1 LTYSPPASPRLSL
14 PSLTLRGKVIRMKR
28 ACFYCGAAAVATDFG
43 IPLWVPERVGLA
55 DARVE
60 HLVTAENPPPR
71 VVESPVDQLPP
82 GTPAHPALG
91 DVQPGD
97 RLREAI
103 DAAIEQRSEL
113 SLADYSARS
122 LCRVCAEALAELDA
136 EAVPLLEPMVEGE
149 ARRYSPEEQVLLA
162 AWGARAAYAVLAVER
177 KSAGV
182 PRSHRRAVRER
193 RRPHE
198 NAFVG
203 YGRYRRPSHIGVLA
217 ARLLTRLEAE
227 GDGVEA
233 YSVLAVFGHL
243 VLKVFGVHRRP
254 TTTRVKAP
262 EGLMVRFWPQREE
275 EVGWPPL
282 WSMTERSLEDA
293 FLVEPFYRPF
303 EYTKVRYLGPGKK
316 VPVRRR
322 RTEGLGPGRA

>member
-1 LTYSPPASPRLSL
+1 MPKT
-14 PSLTLRGKVIRMKR
+14 
-28 ACFYCGAAAVATDFG
+28 CFYCRGAAVAADFG
-43 IPLWVPERVGLA
+43 IPLWVPERVGLGGA
-55 DARVE
+55 PVE
-60 HLVTAENPPPR
+60 HLVARENPPPR
-71 VVESPVDQLPP
+71 VVESPVDQLPF
-82 GTPAHPALG
+82 GTLPHPALG

-103 DAAIEQRSEL
+103 DAAIEERSEL

-122 LCRVCAEALAELDA
+122 LCAACAAALAELDA
-136 EAVPLLEPMVEGE
+136 EAVPLLEPMVEGG
-149 ARRYSPEEQVLLA
+149 ARRYSPEEQAVLA
-162 AWGARAAYAVLAVER
+162 TWGARAAYAVLTVER

-193 RRPHE
+193 RLPHE

-203 YGRYRRPSHIGVLA
+203 FGRYRPNHIGVLA
-217 ARLLTRLEAE
+217 TRLLVPLEE
-227 GDGVEA
+227 EEDGVEA

-262 EGLMVRFWPQREE
+262 EGLMVRFWPPQEE
-275 EVGWPPL
+275 ELDWPPL

-293 FLVEPFYRPF
+293 FLFEPFYRPF
-303 EYTKVRYLGPGKK
+303 DYTKVRYQGPGKK
-316 VPVRRR
+316 VPVKRK
-322 RTEGLGPGRA
+322 RTEGLGPGRG